1 MACVFD
7 LLEINELLALVEK
20 RIIDAEADS
29 ASSSHSNMAA
39 FEEEIELLMEIQAK
53 LEAAQAGAPGPVAA
67 PGSAV
72 ANAVAAAN
80 MGSNFFPVSG
90 GIRRRRGHGRR
101 TRKGRKGSRKGR
113 KGTRRA

>member
-7 LLEINELLALVEK
+7 LLEINELLSLVEK

-29 ASSSHSNMAA
+29 ASGNHSDMAA
-39 FEEEIELLMEIQAK
+39 FEEEIELLMNIQTK
-53 LEAAQAGAPGPVAA
+53 LEAAQAGPAGPAA
-67 PGSAV
+67 A

-80 MGSNFFPVSG
+80 MSSNFFPVSG
-90 GIRRRRGHGRR
+90 GLRRRRGHGRR